1 MKSSL
6 KQERSAAV
14 NDDEDDEADESISG
28 AGADN
33 KSTSAAVN
41 EGEADEA

>member
-14 NDDEDDEADESISG
+14 NDDESVASISG
-28 AGADN
+28 AGADS
-33 KSTSAAVN
+33 KATPAAVN
-41 EGEADEA
+41 DDEADEA